1 MERSKSQINIFNLIS
16 AILVW
21 ILASVWFC
29 IIFFL
34 ATETKFDSYVRS
46 QNVIEIFKEVAGI
59 ELTQLIVRK
68 FAHFFEY
75 SFLASAIYLGLSFTN
90 GISSKHAYRYD
101 QRKSIKHVNELCI
114 IYSFW
119 LSTFISIIDE
129 YIQLFVDG
137 RYASI
142 VDILID
148 SGSIVISLLLVRIL
162 FLLKLMILHK
172 NEDEYDNY
180 RY

>member
-16 AILVW
+16 AVLIW

-34 ATETKFDSYVRS
+34 ATETEFDSYIRS
-46 QNVIEIFKEVAGI
+46 HNVIVFFKEVIGL
-59 ELTQLIVRK
+59 ELNQLIVRK

-75 SFLASAIYLGLSFTN
+75 GFLSFAIYLGLSFTN
-90 GISSKHAYRYD
+90 GISPRHAYKFD

-114 IYSFW
+114 IYAFW
-119 LSTFISIIDE
+119 LATFISIVDE
-129 YIQLFVDG
+129 YIQLFVEG
-137 RYASI
+137 RFASI
-142 VDILID
+142 IDILID
-148 SGSIVISLLLVRIL
+148 SGSIVLSLLIVRIC

-180 RY
+180 

>member
-1 MERSKSQINIFNLIS
+1 MERSKNQINIFNLIS
-16 AILVW
+16 AILIW

-29 IIFFL
+29 IIFYL
-34 ATETKFDSYVRS
+34 ATETKFESYVRS
-46 QNVIEIFKEVAGI
+46 SYVIEFFKEIVGI
-59 ELTQLIVRK
+59 ELNQLIVRK
-68 FAHFFEY
+68 FAHFIEY

-90 GISSKHAYRYD
+90 GISPKHAYKYD

-114 IYSFW
+114 IYAFW

-142 VDILID
+142 IDILID
-148 SGSIVISLLLVRIL
+148 SGSIVVSLLIVRIL
-162 FLLKLMILHK
+162 FLIKLLILHK

-180 RY
+180 